1 MIASA
6 GSLSSVGLWRL
17 YRANFVAEFM
27 GAVVLSEL
35 TAQFDDRIC
44 TITLNRPGQL
54 NCVNDAMMSL
64 FETTLASLEATER
77 LNGVILT
84 AMGGRSFCSG
94 GDLTWLKTL
103 NNPDSGARMGR
114 RMQSILERL
123 SRLACPVICVLN
135 GFALG
140 GGAEIA
146 LACDIRIIESHAY
159 LSCKQAQV
167 GLSTG
172 WSGGPRLLN
181 TVGYAVALEL
191 LATGRKLSAQETLEL
206 GLCTHMAPTGAGLD
220 KAREL
225 LSLTSRSAPA
235 ALKRT
240 KVLLRRLQ
248 QATNQQD
255 AFRLENEAFRELWFG
270 AEHREALR
278 AFADGRRPDFDLD

>member
-17 YRANFVAEFM
+17 YRANFVAEYM
-27 GAVVLSEL
+27 GAVALSEL

-140 GGAEIA
+140 VGQRSRWLVTFASSSRTPIYPSNKLKWAYQRGGRVDPV
-146 LACDIRIIESHAY
+146 C
-159 LSCKQAQV
+159 
-167 GLSTG
+167 
-172 WSGGPRLLN
+172 
-181 TVGYAVALEL
+181 
-191 LATGRKLSAQETLEL
+191 
-206 GLCTHMAPTGAGLD
+206 
-220 KAREL
+220 
-225 LSLTSRSAPA
+225 
-235 ALKRT
+235 
-240 KVLLRRLQ
+240 
-248 QATNQQD
+248 
-255 AFRLENEAFRELWFG
+255 
-270 AEHREALR
+270 
-278 AFADGRRPDFDLD
+278 